1 MVQLTVVF
9 SQKNSSHQLSTKRYF
24 SNTMAKRN
32 FFFSLPLKMI
42 NKRFREENKDEGTEE
57 QEIWRIFSSLKQVIL

>member
-1 MVQLTVVF
+1 MVHLPVVF
-9 SQKNSSHQLSTKRYF
+9 FATPQLSTKRYF

-42 NKRFREENKDEGTEE
+42 KQKDPEKKKDGDGDENEK
-57 QEIWRIFSSLKQVIL
+57 QEISKIFSSLKSF